1 MMNGIGKGPD
11 AAIGVHTLERT
22 RFLRDLREKLS
33 KAGLRPTR
41 QRLALGELLFG
52 NGDRHVTAELLFQEA
67 RAEKH
72 PPSFATIYNTLHQFA
87 EHGLVREIA
96 LYGSKLW
103 YDTKTGP
110 HFHFYFEDR
119 DELVDIPD
127 ELIPLFSIAT
137 PPGTEI
143 VGIDVVVRLKSAA
156 CLPGRPN

>member
-1 MMNGIGKGPD
+1 MDGTGKIQPQTKDD
-11 AAIGVHTLERT
+11 AMSARAGS
-22 RFLRDLREKLS
+22 LRELKSVLTR
-33 KAGLRPTR
+33 AGLRPTR
-41 QRLALGELLFG
+41 QRLALAELLFG
-52 NGDRHVTAELLFQEA
+52 NGDRHITAETLYQEA
-67 RAEKH
+67 RVQRH

-127 ELIPLFSIAT
+127 ELIPLFNIS
-137 PPGTEI
+137 PPDGTVI
-143 VGIDVVVRLKSAA
+143 TGVDVVVRLKKTEA
-156 CLPGRPN
+156 

>member
-1 MMNGIGKGPD
+1 MSDHLIDPHAEREMLTHRFENTAGNN
-11 AAIGVHTLERT
+11 AADTARHMR
-22 RFLRDLREKLS
+22 
-33 KAGLRPTR
+33 
-41 QRLALGELLFG
+41 ELLFG

-67 RAEKH
+67 RAKKH

-110 HFHFYFEDR
+110 HFHFYFEDQ

-127 ELIPLFSIAT
+127 DMIPLFSIAA

-143 VGIDVVVRLKSAA
+143 TGIDVVVRLKSRD
-156 CLPGRPN
+156 CLPRTAN